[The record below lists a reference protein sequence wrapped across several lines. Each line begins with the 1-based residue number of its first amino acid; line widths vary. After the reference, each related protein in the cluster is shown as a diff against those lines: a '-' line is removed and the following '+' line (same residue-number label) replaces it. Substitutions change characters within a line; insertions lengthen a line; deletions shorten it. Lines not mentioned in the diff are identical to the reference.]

1 MQSICFR
8 ISHKLAMT
16 PTFNFQETTGRPDP
30 FTAHIPPGIGTQPD
44 LVDASRKHFQTT
56 DNLNFFHKLG
66 LEEVDEVYHEFE
78 STP

>member
-8 ISHKLAMT
+8 IRHKLVMT
-16 PTFNFQETTGRPDP
+16 PTSNSQKKTMGRCP

-44 LVDASRKHFQTT
+44 LVGASRKHFQTA

>member
-8 ISHKLAMT
+8 IRHKLVMI
-16 PTFNFQETTGRPDP
+16 PTSNSQETTGRLYP

-44 LVDASRKHFQTT
+44 LFGASRKYFQTT

-66 LEEVDEVYHEFE
+66 LEEVNEAYHEFE